1 MLKALKNKKDF
12 RKKLLIT
19 LGILAVIQIASGI
32 PTPGVNTAYFRL
44 LLKSNGTLGM
54 LNKEFVN
61 CILNDVSD
69 ANDVNNAQENDA

>member
-19 LGILAVIQIASGI
+19 LGILALIQIASGI

-44 LLKSNGTLGM
+44 LLKSRACPLQCFLSHHTLPVQS
-54 LNKEFVN
+54 FY
-61 CILNDVSD
+61 S
-69 ANDVNNAQENDA
+69 